1 MSNQESS
8 SVLTEPELTLS
19 RRPLTGTSHVLTV
32 TVTDTTTL
40 QATIS
45 DPSLRLHNGDTVVWR
60 INGLSGTPALD
71 VKFTSPIMQSTATH
85 PGTFK
90 VRVDVSEE
98 DGIKTMNELYTITVG
113 GHDLSFVSLF
123 LLGDPVAPQLVIDT
137 MGGM

>member
-8 SVLTEPELTLS
+8 SVLTEPEPTLS

-32 TVTDTTTL
+32 TVTDTTTF

-45 DPSLRLHNGDTVVWR
+45 DLSLRIHNGDTVVWR

-85 PGTFK
+85 VSGTFK

-98 DGIKTMNELYTITVG
+98 DGIKTMNELYTI
-113 GHDLSFVSLF
+113 
-123 LLGDPVAPQLVIDT
+123 
-137 MGGM
+137 